1 MTQGPT
7 PSEEQIWQAVAAER
21 RRLIDM
27 LADLP
32 EQAWDQDSLCGGWRV
47 RDVVA
52 HVVISSEAK
61 VGWLLWQLVRAGG
74 SIDRLNRDTAI
85 HLAVQVDSAELLR
98 RFHACVDRRF
108 TPIGSTP
115 TDRLMDLLVHGQDIA
130 VPLGLRYEIPAEPAR
145 WALHRIWTMGWPFHA
160 ARKLAGYRLTATD
173 TDWSAGEGAMVT
185 APAATLL
192 LVLTGRVSP
201 SRLVF
206 G

>member
-1 MTQGPT
+1 MTQVPA

-21 RRLIDM
+21 RRLIEL

-32 EQAWDQDSLCGGWRV
+32 EQAWDHDSLCEGWRV
-47 RDVVA
+47 REVVA

-61 VGWLLWQLVRAGG
+61 LGWLLWQLVRARG

-85 HLAVQVDSAELLR
+85 RLAAQVDSAELLR
-98 RFHACVDRRF
+98 RLRASADRRF

-115 TDRLMDLLVHGQDIA
+115 TDRLMDLLVHGQDIT

-145 WALHRIWTMGWPFHA
+145 WALHRVWTMGWPFHA

-173 TDWSAGEGAMVT
+173 TDWSAGEGTPIA
-185 APAATLL
+185 APASTLL
-192 LVLTGRVSP
+192 LVLTGRTSP
-201 SRLVF
+201 RNLVV